1 MPININTY
9 CRVNR
14 NGSININTDP
24 TFPEPPPPPD
34 PNFLCVNGAGSALN
48 GTYKFY
54 DFYTSGNNGTRP
66 RYIPINNVDDSGIQI
81 LAGIPFGGSP
91 YRWAVYSFDGE
102 TSTTYYAGNTTP
114 VPEYPWLETSWT
126 AYDGAAP
133 VPTLT
138 IGLCSP

>member
-1 MPININTY
+1 MPVTINTY
-9 CRVNR
+9 CRINR

-24 TFPEPPPPPD
+24 RVFSPD
-34 PNFLCVNGAGSALN
+34 NFACVSGAGSSGLN

-91 YRWAVYSFDGE
+91 YRWMIYFFDGE
-102 TSTTYYAGNTTP
+102 YSTTYYAGNTTP

-126 AYDGAAP
+126 AYAGAAP

>member
-1 MPININTY
+1 MPITINTY
-9 CRVNR
+9 CRINR

-24 TFPEPPPPPD
+24 TFPD

-54 DFYTSGNNGTRP
+54 DFYTAGPNGTRP
-66 RYIPINNVDDSGIQI
+66 RYIPIGSTSLDFSIEIV
-81 LAGIPFGGSP
+81 AGIFNVGGG
-91 YRWAVYSFDGE
+91 YRWGVYFFDGE
-102 TSTTYYAGNTTP
+102 FSTTYYAGNTTP